1 MMTARRAAMAS
12 AGFTPASLS
21 GLAGWW
27 KADQLVLNDGDP
39 VATWADQSGNSRDFS
54 QATSAARPTYKTN
67 ILNGKPVVRS
77 DGVDDY
83 LNTTSFT
90 MAQALTLSVVH
101 VPRSVSTTDV
111 LFDAGSG
118 SQFTAYHNASAAY
131 ILDIGA
137 STNTSGGPVLNTP
150 EIVTVVANGA
160 SSAYVRNGVS
170 TAASGTNGLAGGL
183 RLMANR
189 ILSAAYNQGDYA
201 EVILYNRALTV
212 GERQQVEA
220 YANAKYALGF

>member
-1 MMTARRAAMAS
+1 
-12 AGFTPASLS
+12 
-21 GLAGWW
+21 
-27 KADQLVLNDGDP
+27 VLNDGDP

-90 MAQALTLSVVH
+90 LAQPLTVSIVH

-111 LFDAGSG
+111 LFDAGSVSG
-118 SQFTAYHNASAAY
+118 CAIYHNAS
-131 ILDIGA
+131 
-137 STNTSGGPVLNTP
+137 STYLFDANGGSGGNTTGPVLNTP
-150 EIVTVVANGA
+150 EIVTTVFNAA
-160 SSAYVRNGVS
+160 SSAVVRNGVS
-170 TAASGTNGLAGGL
+170 QSASGTGGLNGGL
-183 RLMANR
+183 RIMANR
-189 ILSAAYNQGDYA
+189 VLSAAYNQGDYA

-220 YANAKYALGF
+220 YANVKYALGF